1 MSTPVVVTAYSVPPL
16 GSMMG
21 LWRRFTRRLPQWTK
35 SGVVSFTPST
45 RASAGLAL
53 GEVGASIAFLM
64 SEVAGFMTAGTCGR
78 S

>member
-1 MSTPVVVTAYSVPPL
+1 MEALHPAITAVDEEWGCELYAIHE
-16 GSMMG
+16 
-21 LWRRFTRRLPQWTK
+21 
-35 SGVVSFTPST
+35 
-45 RASAGLAL
+45 ASAGLAL